1 MDPFSIAAL
10 VAAIA
15 GAGMQYKAQQDAS
28 KRQRDEIARSLQ
40 AQREL
45 QMQAEQKALSTA
57 QTYETPKR
65 QQEQQEIA
73 QEIEQSLVRPVAE
86 SQAIRNQQTTTQGD
100 VSQDYTTA
108 KAKAELETMK
118 QAEGLA
124 RLLGKTTSAGRLR
137 MHEGIRLMD
146 AGMDVDRLNNF
157 SRGQHGADQ
166 IAIQQAGQTDP
177 GKMFLGSVLQSL
189 GTAGLAYGGSTSGAA
204 KAVGKQYGTAASFA
218 GGAPM
223 QGASLSPFQVSGGVG
238 FGRPSGFVAALGGI

>member
-10 VAAIA
+10 IAAIA
-15 GAGMQYKAQQDAS
+15 GAGIQYKAQQDAS
-28 KRQRDEIARSLQ
+28 KRQSEEVERSLA
-40 AQREL
+40 AQRDL
-45 QMQAEQKALSTA
+45 QMQAEQKALKTA

-73 QEIEQSLVRPVAE
+73 QEIEQSLMTPVSE

-108 KAKAELETMK
+108 KAWAELETMK

-137 MHEGIRLMD
+137 MREGIRLMD

-166 IAIQQAGQTDP
+166 IAIQQAGQVNP
-177 GKMFLGSVLQSL
+177 GQMFLGSVLQGL
-189 GTAGLAYGGSTSGAA
+189 GAAGMAYAGSAGAAA
-204 KAVGKQYGTAASFA
+204 KAGAANAGTGLKAGTTGVGLRPPT
-218 GGAPM
+218 
-223 QGASLSPFQVSGGVG
+223 GGVG
-238 FGRPSGFVAALGGI
+238 LKLF